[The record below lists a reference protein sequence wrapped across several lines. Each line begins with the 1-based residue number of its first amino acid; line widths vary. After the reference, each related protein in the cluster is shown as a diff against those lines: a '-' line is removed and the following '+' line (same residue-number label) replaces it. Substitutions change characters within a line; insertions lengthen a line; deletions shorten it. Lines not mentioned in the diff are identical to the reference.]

1 MSLADLARLRDATRK
16 RESSWDTT
24 GGNADAWM
32 INPGETRTL
41 AGMAGPGC
49 VRHIWMTTMSRED
62 HYLRKS
68 VLRMYW
74 DGAETPCVET
84 PLGDFFGVGHAMLV
98 DFWSQPLTMSPRDG
112 RGFNCFFPMPF
123 QRQGRIDITN
133 EGDRRLVLYF
143 YVDYETYDPQPSAWE
158 SSHSRAI
165 PGGRASAREAAAAAV
180 TPARGS
186 SGPPQVPVTPTEG
199 YFHAQWRRENPT
211 DGWGLKGRPH
221 TNEERTDAWKRPN
234 LDGAGNYVILE
245 ARGRGHYVG
254 CNMNIDVF
262 EKQQNDWYGEG
273 DDMIWIDGQL
283 AIRGTG
289 TEDYFNT
296 AFSPETV
303 FCTPYHGI
311 TVYQGTKEWPWSGKN
326 SMYRFHVEDPIHF
339 RESIKV
345 TIEHGHANDLTNDYT
360 STAYYYQTHPHA
372 PHPELPPV
380 DQRLP
385 R

>member
-1 MSLADLARLRDATRK
+1 MSLTDLARLRDATRR

-41 AGMAGPGC
+41 AALTGPGS

-62 HYLRKS
+62 AYLRKNI
-68 VLRMYW
+68 LRMYW
-74 DGAETPCVET
+74 DGAETPCVEA
-84 PLGDFFGVGHAMLV
+84 PLGDFFGVGHAMMI

-112 RGFNCFFPMPF
+112 RGFNCYFPMPF
-123 QRQGRIDITN
+123 QQQGRIDITN

-143 YVDYETYDPQPSAWE
+143 YVDYETYDVVTPSPPA
-158 SSHSRAI
+158 
-165 PGGRASAREAAAAAV
+165 GRA
-180 TPARGS
+180 G
-186 SGPPQVPVTPTEG
+186 EG
-199 YFHAQWRRENPT
+199 YFHAQWRREHPT
-211 DGWGLKGRPH
+211 DGWGLKGRAH
-221 TNEERTDAWKRPN
+221 TNEERAEAWRRPA

-245 ARGRGHYVG
+245 AQGRGHYVG

-273 DDMIWIDGQL
+273 DDMIWIDGEL

-303 FCTPYHGI
+303 FNTPYHGI

-326 SMYRFHVEDPIHF
+326 SMYRFHIEDPIHF

-345 TIEHGHANDLTNDYT
+345 TIEHGHANDLSNDYS

-372 PHPELPPV
+372 PHPPLPPV
-380 DQRLP
+380 TDRLP
-385 R
+385 K